1 MIDVDISEVV
11 KVIGYDVTN
20 NKKPFYLTKEVFVII
35 ETADDTIGFTIP
47 KGYTWDGATIKSRLA
62 QLIIGCPHEPEFVV
76 PSLIHDYLLDNKAII
91 QYNRKLSSDILE
103 ASLEDFGVAKL
114 KIKAMVS
121 LVDIYQK
128 YWRKNK
134 WKV

>member
-1 MIDVDISEVV
+1 MIDVDISEIV
-11 KVIGYDVTN
+11 KVIGYNVTN

-35 ETADDTIGFTIP
+35 ETAEDTIGFTIP
-47 KGYTWDGATIKSRLA
+47 KGYTWDGATIKSKLV

>member
-11 KVIGYDVTN
+11 KVIGYNVTN
-20 NKKPFYLTKEVFVII
+20 NKKPFYLTKEVFVTI
-35 ETADDTIGFTIP
+35 ETADDTIGLTIP
-47 KGYTWDGATIKSRLA
+47 KGYTWDGATIKSKLA

-76 PSLIHDYLLDNKAII
+76 PSLIHDYLLGNKAII